1 MRVAR
6 HKRRYGL
13 SQPGFTLIELL
24 VTIAVLAI
32 LIAAAVPSFTSLI
45 NANRLS
51 TQANEMVATLQM
63 ARSEAVRL
71 NTSVVVCRSTDGA
84 TCAAA
89 GRWDRWITRVT
100 STGEVL
106 RDTTVKAPVRVTSGG
121 PASFT
126 FRSDGRARNA
136 AGGLLTTDFNVCVPT
151 TLPAANQ
158 RLVRMASGSRVSVA
172 SSNGAGAC
180 PAL

>member
-100 STGEVL
+100 
-106 RDTTVKAPVRVTSGG
+106 
-121 PASFT
+121 
-126 FRSDGRARNA
+126 
-136 AGGLLTTDFNVCVPT
+136 
-151 TLPAANQ
+151 
-158 RLVRMASGSRVSVA
+158 
-172 SSNGAGAC
+172 
-180 PAL
+180 